1 MRPYT
6 ENFSDAMVIKCDE
19 FNLKLKTESDEENRL
34 SSYNSSIRL
43 ELVRD
48 AFAENK
54 ALQQELS
61 EHWGAQNQIKRQQRL
76 LAEHERRQQS
86 ASMRDTQLRT
96 RAEEYSK
103 QSERRRDDL
112 LQKIAK
118 KKKLRSD
125 QFDKQYMLLK
135 DEFQNFVQGKV
146 DKEIAMREAKK
157 QQRVRDLH
165 ATYKL
170 EVTRKMHSQVMSVI
184 HDLPSDEITLRRR
197 KMFDKY
203 LEITN
208 RKNVYLD
215 EVDVAEYDP
224 FDTGGKVVKYIGG
237 GGSNCAAKG
246 DDADNRLGED
256 PGKRERNKLIRERE
270 LAISMAQGSGHKDD
284 VVTQV
289 MEAVL
294 AKHANTKRQS
304 SMGAGNPHM
313 QATGK
318 NADLA
323 FRDTLSQFLW
333 NETNFKDSQFYDRPL
348 KANTGGLSNLKSTID
363 LNDYVIPQGRARGSE
378 QQQTLNAEFNHL
390 YGKGKRCLEEAPGRH

>member
-1 MRPYT
+1 MQEAMQVLNAGRDWQTEAVQSSSCNGVRPSVKNLRSMPETHMAASVSRNAFDSKLMLSGSLPLQGLRDGRSNHADGRKPFRPSQLTGRSSFLVHPTFSEPPAFLPSSNPPSKDAVHGMRPYT

-19 FNLKLKTESDEENRL
+19 FNLKFKTESDEENRL

-197 KMFDKY
+197 KMFDK
-203 LEITN
+203 
-208 RKNVYLD
+208 VF
-215 EVDVAEYDP
+215 P
-224 FDTGGKVVKYIGG
+224 F
-237 GGSNCAAKG
+237 
-246 DDADNRLGED
+246 
-256 PGKRERNKLIRERE
+256 PPPPPPPF
-270 LAISMAQGSGHKDD
+270 
-284 VVTQV
+284 
-289 MEAVL
+289 
-294 AKHANTKRQS
+294 S
-304 SMGAGNPHM
+304 SP
-313 QATGK
+313 
-318 NADLA
+318 
-323 FRDTLSQFLW
+323 SPPPP
-333 NETNFKDSQFYDRPL
+333 SPRPL
-348 KANTGGLSNLKSTID
+348 LDTDFA
-363 LNDYVIPQGRARGSE
+363 
-378 QQQTLNAEFNHL
+378 
-390 YGKGKRCLEEAPGRH
+390 